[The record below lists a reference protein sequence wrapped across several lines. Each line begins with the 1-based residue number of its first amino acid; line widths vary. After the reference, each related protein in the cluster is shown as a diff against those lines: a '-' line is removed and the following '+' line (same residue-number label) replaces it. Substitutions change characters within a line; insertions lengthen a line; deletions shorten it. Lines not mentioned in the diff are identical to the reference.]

1 MHPFSSVQHA
11 NNASP
16 FRPSSA
22 KAARQRSGSDPFTV
36 SLLNNVNKYDMTQS
50 AFREVFGSNIPLVVS
65 ATTKDEAFDQGVLQT
80 AETLNAFVV
89 TLGINHLLRE
99 GTEALKNDWGK
110 EVKNGVRHLSKNQA
124 LWQRFTT
131 SMPIYAWLI
140 GFEFFSPLLRNMIT
154 LQRTGVDSFAGI
166 TDAKKCAG
174 SQVNRGSANALEPAS
189 HKPNDQNR
197 LSEDAIHQRMHDY
210 QMLVVRDAA
219 ITLPAVGGLLGV
231 GLLGMKHGWKMPHV
245 TLDTP
250 KALDSLLGKAHP
262 NEHGLK
268 KGIRKASSLL
278 VENLFGSQAYRAN
291 KGRLDLVDQALLP
304 DNGDWAKVSNLMS
317 TLVWAMPTYMAL
329 AAYSRDDLEKPEIAM
344 RAGAFVVANLIFPN
358 AIKSFLEPRI
368 KGKHIPYV
376 GGEKN
381 ISLLASLGLST
392 VLYTALPV
400 MISHMTRQ
408 YRRNAMEKSNEA
420 KQSKAEHFVNREA

>member
-1 MHPFSSVQHA
+1 MHPFSPVQHA
-11 NNASP
+11 NSASP

-36 SLLNNVNKYDMTQS
+36 SLLNNINKYDMTQS
-50 AFREVFGSNIPLVVS
+50 AFREVFGSNIPLVAS

-99 GTEALKNDWGK
+99 G
-110 EVKNGVRHLSKNQA
+110 VKNGVRQLNKNQA

-154 LQRTGVDSFAGI
+154 LQRTGVDTFAGI
-166 TDAKKCAG
+166 TDVKKGALNQA
-174 SQVNRGSANALEPAS
+174 SKSPTQTNRDS
-189 HKPNDQNR
+189 NDSTKDPQKSNR
-197 LSEDAIHQRMHDY
+197 LSEDAIHQRMHEY

-231 GLLGMKHGWKMPHV
+231 GLLGMKHGWKMPHL

-250 KALDSLLGKAHP
+250 KALDCLLGKAQP

-268 KGIRKASSLL
+268 KGVRKASSML
-278 VENLFGSQAYRAN
+278 VENLFGSETYKAHS
-291 KGRLDLVDQALLP
+291 GRLDLVDQALLP

-329 AAYSRDDLEKPEIAM
+329 AAYSRDDLEKPEIGM
-344 RAGAFVVANLIFPN
+344 RAGAFIVANLIFPN

-392 VLYTALPV
+392 VLYTVLPV
-400 MISHMTRQ
+400 MASHMTRQ
-408 YRRNAMEKSNEA
+408 YRRNAMEKSNNAEPT
-420 KQSKAEHFVNREA
+420 KASHPVNQED